1 MMTQTLA
8 MFVDA
13 YRELNAKRLFWIS
26 VLLSGLIV
34 ASMACVGINEKG
46 ITVLWWN
53 LDVEFINTTVISKPT
68 FYKMFMFLPV
78 GMSIWL
84 TWAATILALI
94 STASM
99 VPDFI
104 GSGSIELSLSR
115 PIGRLRL
122 FLTKYL
128 AGLTFVALQVS
139 VFTVASFVLIG
150 VRGESWEPRLFLAI
164 PLVLAFFSYLFA
176 VCVLAGLITRS
187 TIASLLITAIF
198 WITIFLVHLGE
209 SGIVLEL
216 RETKKLSIERM
227 ERSVQV
233 DLPARIADLEP
244 RAVVPPDPVPTDDP
258 ALDAKATQEH
268 DRAVRLANRSRER
281 LDSAREELSQTTERL
296 EEARL
301 ELPRLERIHGFFY
314 VAKSILPKTNETMG
328 LLERQIVA
336 MTDMQGFRDAMVNR
350 VEVGEEDRKRG
361 VDPFEV
367 SKRIE
372 RILRERSVAWVL
384 GTSLA
389 FEAAVLAIACW
400 IFCRRDF

>member
-26 VLLSGLIV
+26 ILLSGLIV

-46 ITVLWWN
+46 LTILWW
-53 LDVEFINTTVISKPT
+53 DVDVPILNTAIVSKPT
-68 FYKMFMFLPV
+68 FYKAFLFLPF
-78 GMSIWL
+78 GMNIWL

-128 AGLTFVALQVS
+128 TGLTFVALQVA
-139 VFTVASFVLIG
+139 VFTLASFVLIG
-150 VRGESWEPRLFLAI
+150 IRGESWEPRLFLAV
-164 PLVLAFFSYLFA
+164 PLVLLFFSYLFA

-187 TIASLLITAIF
+187 TIASLLITALF
-198 WITIFLVHLGE
+198 WMAIFLVHLGE

-216 RETKKLSIERM
+216 RETRKLSIEKM
-227 ERSVQV
+227 ERAVEV

-244 RAVVPPDPVPTDDP
+244 RAVAPPDPGPADDP
-258 ALDAKATQEH
+258 SVEARVMQDHE
-268 DRAVRLANRSRER
+268 RAVRLANRAQER
-281 LDSAREELSQTTERL
+281 LDAAREELSRSTERL
-296 EEARL
+296 EEARKD
-301 ELPRLERIHGFFY
+301 LPQIERIHRYFY
-314 VAKSILPKTNETMG
+314 LAKTILPKTTETMG
-328 LLERQIVA
+328 LLERQVVA
-336 MTDMQGFRDAMVNR
+336 LADMQGFRDAMVGK
-350 VEVGEEDRKRG
+350 VEVGEEDRRRG
-361 VDPFEV
+361 VDPIEV
-367 SKRIE
+367 SVRVQ
-372 RILRERSVAWVL
+372 RILRERSMAWVI

-389 FEAAVLAIACW
+389 FEAGVLAIACW
-400 IFCRRDF
+400 VFCRRDF